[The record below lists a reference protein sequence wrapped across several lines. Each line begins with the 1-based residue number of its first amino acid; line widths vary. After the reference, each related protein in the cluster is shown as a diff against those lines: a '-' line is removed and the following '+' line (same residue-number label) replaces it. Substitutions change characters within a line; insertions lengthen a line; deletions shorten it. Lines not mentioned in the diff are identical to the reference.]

1 MSERIMT
8 LHPAGK
14 RGVNIT
20 KTRYDAVAQEIVESI
35 AVAGVLPF
43 KDLAAQVEARL
54 PTDFDGAIGWYT
66 TTVKLDLKARMGI
79 ERMPGRTPQALRL
92 RTDAQ

>member
-14 RGVNIT
+14 RGVNIDRA
-20 KTRYDAVAQEIVESI
+20 RYDLVAQAIVESI
-35 AVAGVLPF
+35 AAAGVLPF

-54 PTDFDGAIGWYT
+54 PADFDGAIGWYT
-66 TTVKLDLKARMGI
+66 TTVKLDLEARGVI
-79 ERMPGRTPQALRL
+79 ERVPGRTPQALRL
-92 RTDAQ
+92 RVGA